1 MASWARRV
9 GLFIAAAAC
18 LGGCAHSKKVD
29 ALEKRVALLEDR
41 LLSKELGEEKTPAIS
56 ASPVPPME
64 VEDQVVVD
72 SLASTDTQA
81 PPPQVKK
88 MTPAPQSLAVRDSVV
103 RAKEYFVDGDY
114 KRAYSRARQ
123 ALRMDPYNK
132 IALQIYGASA
142 CHRNLKR
149 KAEEALA
156 NMDESQRRYLR
167 TLCRRLGVSL
177 GKVGPPPDLLQE
189 QAQSPVQPQPRAME
203 PAPVSSPAMGSEDA
217 MVIPRPKQAPAA
229 LPPYRDDTSTLTR
242 MQIKAGMSTA
252 RDRIS
257 RCYQLHGV
265 PGLCLIRVTISPDGT
280 VKSAAAVGGVLANSP
295 TGDCIAKAVKTSTF
309 PTFTGA
315 PVTVTHPFILR

>member
-1 MASWARRV
+1 MTSWARLLSLTTV
-9 GLFIAAAAC
+9 AVVC
-18 LGGCAHSKKVD
+18 LGGCAHSKKID

-41 LLSKELGEEKTPAIS
+41 LLNKELGQDAPAVK

-64 VEDQVVVD
+64 TQQDQVVMD
-72 SLASTDTQA
+72 SLASTDTKA

-103 RAKEYFVDGDY
+103 RAKEYYVDGDY

-149 KAEEALA
+149 KAREALA
-156 NMDESQRRYLR
+156 KMDQSQRRYLR
-167 TLCRRLGVSL
+167 TLCRRLGVRL
-177 GKVGPPPDLLQE
+177 GKVGPPPDPMQI
-189 QAQSPVQPQPRAME
+189 QAPRAQPQRRALA
-203 PAPVSSPAMGSEDA
+203 PAPVLSPAVGGGDA
-217 MVIPRPKQAPAA
+217 MIIQRPARAPAA
-229 LPPYRDDTSTLTR
+229 LPPYKDSASTLSR
-242 MQIKAGMSTA
+242 IQIKAGMSSA

-265 PGLCLIRVTISPDGT
+265 PGLALIRATIAPDGT
-280 VKSAAAVGGVLANSP
+280 VKSSAAVGGVLASTP
-295 TGDCIAKAVKTSTF
+295 TGDCIAKAVKAASF

-315 PVTVTHPFILR
+315 AVTVTHPFILR